1 MELTR
6 ENIKTIIRD
15 SKTVLDQEK
24 DASPALLSMIELQS
38 KVLETLLIR
47 FSLTSRNSSKSPS
60 SDPNREK
67 TSTGK
72 SSGLKPGGQPGR
84 VGKNLKR
91 VADPDEIKIIELD
104 RSTLPEGEY
113 RDAGYEARQVFDI
126 KVTTHVTEYRAQVLK
141 DSQGHRYVAPFP
153 EHVKSNTQY
162 GSKVKST
169 SVYMSQYQML
179 PYGRINDY
187 FSDQLGLPVS
197 QGSVFNFNQEAYQAL
212 EKFENLAKSKLI
224 NSPCIH
230 VDETGI
236 NLNGKKIWLHTA
248 CNDLWTHFS
257 AHVKRG
263 TEAMNAAGILP
274 KFKGV
279 MVHDLWKPYYTYDCQ
294 HALCNAHLLRDL
306 TWSLEED
313 DQAWAGDMSKLL
325 LSLNKQTKEAGGTL
339 TTQQHQ
345 EALSEYEKILARAE
359 KECPPPLPPPGKKK
373 RGRIKKS
380 KSRNLLERFLT
391 YKDDILRFTENIN
404 VPFTNNLGENDLRM
418 TKVQQK
424 ISGCFRSEEG
434 ANIFCRVRGYLNTCR
449 KHNLNM
455 TESLEML
462 FCGQLPD
469 FDNLDPPG
477 E

>member
-1 MELTR
+1 MELNH
-6 ENIKTIIRD
+6 ENV
-15 SKTVLDQEK
+15 KTVIK
-24 DASPALLSMIELQS
+24 DAKILLDKEQNISPALLSVIQILLMFVEAM
-38 KVLETLLIR
+38 LIR

-67 TSTGK
+67 TSTRK
-72 SSGLKPGGQPGR
+72 ASERKPGGQPGR
-84 VGKNLKR
+84 VGKNLKQ
-91 VADPDEIKIIELD
+91 VEDPDEVKIIELD
-104 RSTLPEGEY
+104 RSTLPKGEY
-113 RDAGYEARQVFDI
+113 RNAGYETRQVFDF
-126 KVTTHVTEYRAQVLK
+126 KVTTHVTEYRAQVLM
-141 DSQGHRYVAPFP
+141 DSQGKKYVASFP
-153 EHVKSNTQY
+153 EHVKSSTQY

-169 SVYMSQYQML
+169 AVYMSQYQMV

-212 EKFENLAKSKLI
+212 DKFENLAKSNLI
-224 NSPCIH
+224 ESSCIH

-263 TEAMNAAGILP
+263 TIAMDVAGILP

-306 TWSLEED
+306 TWSREED

-325 LSLNKQTKEAGGTL
+325 ISLNKQMKEAGGTL
-339 TTQQHQ
+339 TTQQRQ
-345 EALSEYEKILARAE
+345 EALSTYENILARAE
-359 KECPPPLPPPGKKK
+359 KECPPPELPPGKKK

-434 ANIFCRVRGYLNTCR
+434 AKIFCRIRGYLNTCR

-455 TESLEML
+455 TESLEKL
-462 FCGQLPD
+462 FHGQLPD
-469 FDNLDPPG
+469 FDNLQHPG